1 MKIIV
6 SSDAWKGTLTSRQ
19 ATRALAQGI
28 QSVDPTVEVVEFP
41 IADGGEGTLDA
52 LMNAT
57 KGSYKTARVEDP
69 LGRTIE
75 AAYGITGLS
84 RHTCVIEM
92 AQASGFSYV
101 KKEEQ
106 NPRLSSTYG
115 TGQLI
120 KAALDEGHRNFIL
133 AIGSSAT
140 NDGGAG
146 MLRALGMKFINKQGE
161 AFSGDLL
168 QLKELERLDDSAFD
182 ERIQECTFAVI
193 SDVQIPYV
201 GPGGAT
207 ALYGETKGIHPD
219 DKQHV
224 EESLQRLAD
233 VIEGHTGLRLHDRP
247 GAGAGGGLGGA
258 VQAFFPSKWY
268 HGIDFIL
275 KRSGWENSLSGV
287 THVVT
292 GEGRLDSHTFLE
304 GKGPHGVAQFASERG
319 LSCTLFAGSA
329 EEGATEEA
337 LTLFDD
343 VVILASTPFEI
354 DQALHDP
361 ENMIKQAAAKWFIKK
376 QGKAE

>member
-6 SSDAWKGTLTSRQ
+6 SSDAWKGTLTSKQ

-28 QSVDPTVEVVEFP
+28 QSADPTVDVVEFP
-41 IADGGEGTLDA
+41 IADGGEGTLDT

-57 KGSYKTARVEDP
+57 KGTYKTARVEDP
-69 LGRTIE
+69 LGRSIE
-75 AAYGITGLS
+75 AAYGVTGLS

-106 NPRLSSTYG
+106 NPRLASTYG

-146 MLRALGMKFINKQGE
+146 MLRALGMKFIHKQGQE
-161 AFSGDLL
+161 ISGDLL
-168 QLKELERLDDSAFD
+168 QLQELERLDDTAFD
-182 ERIQECTFAVI
+182 SRIQDCTFAVI

-207 ALYGETKGIHPD
+207 ALYGETKGVHPD
-219 DKQHV
+219 DKQDV
-224 EESLQRLAD
+224 EAALKRLAD
-233 VIEGHTGLRLHDRP
+233 VIETHTGFRLHDRP

-258 VQAFFPSKWY
+258 VQAFFPAKWY

-304 GKGPHGVAQFASERG
+304 GKGPHGVAKFASERG
-319 LSCTLFAGSA
+319 LPCTLFAGSA

-337 LTLFDD
+337 LTLFDE
-343 VVILASTPFEI
+343 VVLMGSTQTEV
-354 DQALHDP
+354 DRSVHEP
-361 ENMIKQAAAKWFIKK
+361 EHIIKQAAAKWFTKK
-376 QGKAE
+376 RRKLE

>member
-6 SSDAWKGTLTSRQ
+6 SSDAWKGTLTSKQ

-28 QSVDPTVEVVEFP
+28 QSADPTVEVVEFP

-57 KGSYKTARVEDP
+57 KGTYKTARVEDP
-69 LGRTIE
+69 LGRSIQ
-75 AAYGITGLS
+75 AAYGVTGLS

-106 NPRLSSTYG
+106 NPRLASTYG

-146 MLRALGMKFINKQGE
+146 MLRALGMKFINEHGQE
-161 AFSGDLL
+161 ISGDLL
-168 QLKELERLDDSAFD
+168 QVKDLARLDDSAFD
-182 ERIQECTFAVI
+182 SRIQECTFAVV

-207 ALYGETKGIHPD
+207 ALYGETKGVHPD
-219 DKQHV
+219 DKQDV
-224 EESLQRLAD
+224 EAALKQLAD
-233 VIEGHTGLRLHDRP
+233 VIESHTGLRLHDRP

-292 GEGRLDSHTFLE
+292 GEGRLDAHTFLE
-304 GKGPHGVAQFASERG
+304 GKGPHGVAKFASERG
-319 LSCTLFAGSA
+319 LPCTLFAGSA
-329 EEGATEEA
+329 EEGVGEEA
-337 LTLFDD
+337 LTLFDE
-343 VVILASTPFEI
+343 VVVVASTEANIVRAFT
-354 DQALHDP
+354 DP
-361 ENMIKQAAAKWFIKK
+361 QNVIKQAAAKWFLKK
-376 QGKAE
+376 RGRAE